1 VLVGTIDR
9 GRGAIFEVIP
19 FTAEAARRIGCARG
33 GELLSELPDSSEL
46 DSSDSESSSELDD
59 VDDDDDVSLLS
70 SELEGNA
77 TLVATL
83 TSDRLADAAGVT
95 LRDLRGDTD
104 STFHNPSV
112 VVARV
117 YPQLTDRREV
127 CAYST
132 TPEDLES
139 L

>member
-9 GRGAIFEVIP
+9 GRGAIVGVIP

-59 VDDDDDVSLLS
+59 DDDDVSLLS

-83 TSDRLADAAGVT
+83 TWDRLADAAGVT
-95 LRDLRGDTD
+95 LRALRGDAD

-112 VVARV
+112 VVTRD
-117 YPQLTDRREV
+117 YPRLTDRREV